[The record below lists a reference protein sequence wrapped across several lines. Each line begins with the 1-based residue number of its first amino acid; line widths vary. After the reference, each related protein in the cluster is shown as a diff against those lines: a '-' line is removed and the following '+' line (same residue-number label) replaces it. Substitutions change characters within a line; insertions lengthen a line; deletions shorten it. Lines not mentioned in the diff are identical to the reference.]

1 MPSLATL
8 MFFLGGFYLAA
19 AAYSL
24 ISGKKPSNLLSITE
38 LNSTILSKG
47 GGWGILIPLVDLL
60 VLFYNLTYT
69 SFWFVGIL
77 IHFFAWLFKWIWE
90 EVIVAGGYFIFS
102 IIWHYAIKWPWKVLL
117 FSFTRIGSSL
127 KLNLLW
133 VGSLAIFS
141 SLAVM
146 FLGRYLVQTFELW
159 PFLTYLFGILAIIPI
174 GVGLSIVIQR
184 INGKS
189 SDEIKQGSRKF
200 FDHLAFIVLAIFFI
214 GLAEAFLIYIGTFTS
229 LSPIFSTLF
238 AGGNLLGAL
247 LILINSVVI
256 IFSLAALPSF
266 SSQYQGSNKDV
277 VVDFFKYLI
286 RNNWAKYII
295 SAPAMLIPLLIAC
308 AIPYIITQGV
318 SYMAGKVSNEV
329 FELRLS
335 QLTKTRDS
343 IPVYNYADWLDVSMV
358 SDDSLK
364 GLQDKDRE
372 RINANMSYASTVS
385 TKNYLDEFYSAHSSE
400 YGAAPVGAMI
410 FLFHEFFKLENSA
423 ISTTPMPKETFV
435 ADTSELN
442 AINSQT
448 IPQIQQNQKGINSRI
463 SDLQQDLNAVCNTD
477 VSPSTENT
485 STSQSQQNQV
495 QEQEP
500 TFKDEDD
507 CERKRN
513 FYRNQISNFNKDK
526 ANEDKRLARAQQVA
540 KYLKEIYEAEKSND
554 SNGGAS
560 SKVAFLLISLWLCLL
575 VGMAFGAAIPMFAQ
589 VNHHLYTSENSG
601 DLYVMD
607 TIRKANSLNPNQ
619 PLLGIILFST
629 LLYFSSSSEIPG
641 ISKIK
646 DLLPPLPNLETLFK
660 DSSSSSSSEDT
671 STNDKENA
679 TDSDV
684 TEPAPAAVAPD
695 EVPFPQPI
703 AEMPIFSTEEVDTQ
717 AEYTGS
723 SFSYDKSLHIT
734 NGAPDSYYE
743 VTVSYV
749 VDENG
754 YVTDVTPN
762 SGHGY
767 GLEEEIVY
775 AIRRTSGGW
784 KPATK
789 NGEAVRCRIENT
801 FSFVENN

>member
-1 MPSLATL
+1 MPSLTTL

-77 IHFFAWLFKWIWE
+77 IHFFAWLFKWVWE

-141 SLAVM
+141 SLGVM

-343 IPVYNYADWLDVSMV
+343 IPVYNYADWLDVSKV

-372 RINANMSYASTVS
+372 RINAKMSYASTVS

-410 FLFHEFFKLENSA
+410 FLFNEFFKLENSA
-423 ISTTPMPKETFV
+423 ISTTPMPKETLV

-448 IPQIQQNQKGINSRI
+448 IPQIQQNQKEINSRI
-463 SDLQQDLNAVCNTD
+463 SNFQQALNAVCNPKYIR
-477 VSPSTENT
+477 PSTENT

-500 TFKDEDD
+500 TFKDVDD
-507 CERKRN
+507 CERERN
-513 FYRNQISNFNKDK
+513 YYRDLITNSNKDK
-526 ANEDKRLARAQQVA
+526 ANADKQLARAQQVA
-540 KYLKEIYEAEKSND
+540 KYLKEIYEDEKSND

-575 VGMAFGAAIPMFAQ
+575 VGLAFGAAIPMFAQ
-589 VNHHLYTSENSG
+589 VNHHLYTSENNG

-607 TIRKANSLNPNQ
+607 NIRKANSLNPNQ

-629 LLYFSSSSEIPG
+629 LLYFGSSSEIPG

-660 DSSSSSSSEDT
+660 DSSSSSSFEDT
-671 STNDKENA
+671 STNDEENA
-679 TDSDV
+679 IDSDV
-684 TEPAPAAVAPD
+684 TESTPVADTTAAV
-695 EVPFPQPI
+695 
-703 AEMPIFSTEEVDTQ
+703 AEMPIFSTDEVDTQ
-717 AEYTGS
+717 AEYNGS
-723 SFSYDKSLHIT
+723 NFNYDKNLHIT
-734 NGAPDSYYE
+734 NGAPGSFYE

-767 GLEEEIVY
+767 GLEEEIVS
-775 AIRRTSGGW
+775 AIQRTSGGW
-784 KPATK
+784 KPAMK
-789 NGEAVRCRIENT
+789 NGEAVRCRFENT
-801 FSFVENN
+801 FSFGEKN